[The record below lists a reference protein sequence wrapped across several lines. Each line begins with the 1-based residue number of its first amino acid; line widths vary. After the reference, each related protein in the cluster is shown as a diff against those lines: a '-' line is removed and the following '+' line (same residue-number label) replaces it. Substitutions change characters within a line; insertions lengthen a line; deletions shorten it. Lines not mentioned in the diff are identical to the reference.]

1 MVVAFALPGT
11 LLFLVTMVY
20 PIVRTV
26 FMSFFSIQEIT
37 DSVDKWKFNGIE
49 NYVSLMKNSLYQASW
64 INLAKIFLI
73 GGVITLGIS
82 LLLAVILKMASGEEV
97 SSRQL
102 SICPM

>member
-1 MVVAFALPGT
+1 MKRNRSMVVAFALPGT

-49 NYVSLMKNSLYQASW
+49 NYVSLMKNSL
-64 INLAKIFLI
+64 
-73 GGVITLGIS
+73 
-82 LLLAVILKMASGEEV
+82 
-97 SSRQL
+97 
-102 SICPM
+102 